1 MNATDLCEGVIT
13 RERIAG
19 GRMEKAVLDFFVV
32 CKAILHLIK
41 NMSIDTDKKLTNFS
55 KKKTVESDHIPLILN
70 LNIKPPQKSSS
81 RMEIFNYKNTES
93 LAAFKEETSKSTKL
107 SDCFRNTNNTH
118 DQVAG
123 WMKKLNC
130 SIRKCFKKIR
140 IGGKKRESE
149 TSKLMRER
157 MEIKSILKK
166 SVSCEKANTKKL
178 LKEKEAEI
186 TKRMEK
192 RTSIKCLK
200 TSTLC
205 QTQLDPSILL
215 ECGR

>member
-13 RERIAG
+13 RERIAR

-55 KKKTVESDHIPLILN
+55 KKKIVESDHIPLILN

-123 WMKKLNC
+123 
-130 SIRKCFKKIR
+130 
-140 IGGKKRESE
+140 
-149 TSKLMRER
+149 
-157 MEIKSILKK
+157 
-166 SVSCEKANTKKL
+166 
-178 LKEKEAEI
+178 
-186 TKRMEK
+186 
-192 RTSIKCLK
+192 
-200 TSTLC
+200 
-205 QTQLDPSILL
+205 
-215 ECGR
+215 